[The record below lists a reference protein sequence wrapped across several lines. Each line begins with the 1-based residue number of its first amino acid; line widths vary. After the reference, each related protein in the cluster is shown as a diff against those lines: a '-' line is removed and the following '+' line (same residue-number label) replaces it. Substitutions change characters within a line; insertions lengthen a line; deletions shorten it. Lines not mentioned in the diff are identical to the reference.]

1 MRICVYY
8 TYIAFHVAMTTPLLT
23 QHLNIYILLSVTAK
37 TC

>member
-1 MRICVYY
+1 MCICVYY
-8 TYIAFHVAMTTPLLT
+8 TYIAFHVAMTQPLLT